1 LIWNARAERAPVQR
15 DDAFVK
21 AGEAALMLGNQDR
34 LEAAVAIAGAS
45 TRTGPRSVMTV
56 LPLAPLRSLAC
67 PGGLD

>member
-1 LIWNARAERAPVQR
+1 MQNAPLFNAMMRSSKPVKR
-15 DDAFVK
+15 RSC
-21 AGEAALMLGNQDR
+21 LGIRIGSKLPSRSQ
-34 LEAAVAIAGAS
+34 GTS